1 MRLNPKKCNYMV
13 FSRSEEQFAT
23 RLKIEETKL
32 DRVSEVKLLGLYLTD
47 DLSWSRNCKEI
58 CIKAYSRLQM
68 ITKLKYVGVQ
78 TEDLLDV
85 YKLYIR
91 SITEYCSVA
100 FHSSLTVE
108 QSEKIERIQK
118 TCVRVI
124 LGEMYIDYRSA
135 LEMCGL
141 DTLPS
146 RRVKR
151 CLDFALK
158 CSRHPRNSRLFPLN
172 DNIADLASR
181 KSEKY
186 LVNFAKGKTYQR
198 STIPYCQRLLNA
210 HYSIIEHILL

>member
-1 MRLNPKKCNYMV
+1 
-13 FSRSEEQFAT
+13 
-23 RLKIEETKL
+23 
-32 DRVSEVKLLGLYLTD
+32 
-47 DLSWSRNCKEI
+47 
-58 CIKAYSRLQM
+58 M

-108 QSEKIERIQK
+108 QSDKIERIQK
-118 TCVRVI
+118 VCVRVI
-124 LGEMYIDYRSA
+124 LGEMYIDYHSA

-141 DTLPS
+141 DTLSS
-146 RRVKR
+146 RQ
-151 CLDFALK
+151 

-198 STIPYCQRLLNA
+198 STIPYCQRLLNTN
-210 HYSIIEHILL
+210 SCRTTWKLHILYFYCE